1 MPPKSSRPAAPR
13 PVRKVFGIIVFP
25 LIITGEM
32 MVGASNGGCCHDSTS
47 IPRALSSCQNL
58 PATPATPKPVE
69 RTKGECD
76 RDNGQLTPMH
86 SRDQHRAEQQ
96 CKRRE
101 EHSGGQRKC
110 APFRCLPLH
119 TRGGGANQ
127 PFIDNP
133 ATAGKN
139 AVPRKPPGDGNQ
151 IRHTATTYN

>member
-25 LIITGEM
+25 LIFTGEM

-86 SRDQHRAEQQ
+86 SR
-96 CKRRE
+96 
-101 EHSGGQRKC
+101 
-110 APFRCLPLH
+110 
-119 TRGGGANQ
+119 NQ
-127 PFIDNP
+127 PPPDHHCNP
-133 ATAGKN
+133 
-139 AVPRKPPGDGNQ
+139 PQHPPA
-151 IRHTATTYN
+151 RPPKHP